1 MQQMLRLS
9 SDSVNKVLKTPEY
22 SGNFR
27 PILAVLLYASYVGC
41 MQEIV
46 PNKLAPRDTGLQ
58 EPLLDRVRR
67 LVISDRVQPG
77 DLLAE
82 TFLAEEFDVSRT
94 PIREALKQLEREGLV
109 EIRPR
114 VGTFVRKPTGRE
126 IQELFQVKEALEGLA
141 AGLLARRGDVPELRR
156 LERNIEDEEEAVRK
170 NDHYAYTELV
180 NEFHRTLVDG
190 ADNQKLSE
198 HYELLM
204 NQLAYHRIVVQTVRQ
219 PGRLEASQ
227 HEHRGIVAAIRS
239 KDPFASEIA
248 TRRHV
253 MASSQIALLSQA
265 FDDYSAFDSP
275 TRDA

>member
-1 MQQMLRLS
+1 
-9 SDSVNKVLKTPEY
+9 
-22 SGNFR
+22 
-27 PILAVLLYASYVGC
+27 

-46 PNKLAPRDTGLQ
+46 PITSAPPEARLP

-67 LVISDRVQPG
+67 LVISGRVQPG

-82 TFLAEEFDVSRT
+82 AFLADEFAVSRT

-126 IQELFQVKEALEGLA
+126 IQELFQVKESLEGLA
-141 AGLLARRGDVPELRR
+141 ASLLARRGNVPELRR
-156 LERNIEDEEEAVRK
+156 LERNIADEKEAVRM
-170 NDHYAYTELV
+170 NDHDAYADLV
-180 NEFHRTLVDG
+180 DEFHRTLVEG

-204 NQLAYHRIVVQTVRQ
+204 NQLAYHRIVVQTLEQ
-219 PGRLEASQ
+219 PGRLKASRD
-227 HEHRGIVAAIRS
+227 EHRAIVAAIRS
-239 KDPFASEIA
+239 KDPFASELA

-253 MASSQIALLSQA
+253 SASSQIALLSQA
-265 FDDYSAFDSP
+265 LDDYSSSESL